1 MKVERFIIL
10 VLLLLV
16 VFFAYNKRPKHYHNQ
31 TKHVIERLERVTD
44 TLKVDVIKY
53 KQKVKVVRDTVVITK
68 IQLQEAKE
76 QKDTLK
82 IIQIQDTLIGQ
93 LETEITFLDTLVT
106 KCDSII
112 SNQNVIIENKDTL
125 IKQQQKEVKKSRRK
139 AIFASIGVG
148 ILTIISLIK

>member
-16 VFFAYNKRPKHYHNQ
+16 VFFAYNKRPKHYRQ
-31 TKHVIERLERVTD
+31 TDHVIERLERVTD
-44 TLKVDVIKY
+44 NLKVDVIKY
-53 KQKVKVVRDTVVITK
+53 KQKVKVVRYTVVITK

-93 LETEITFLDTLVT
+93 LETEITFLDTLVST
-106 KCDSII
+106 CDSII
-112 SNQNVIIENKDTL
+112 MNQNVIIENKDTL

>member
-16 VFFAYNKRPKHYHNQ
+16 VFFAYNKRPKHYRQ
-31 TKHVIERLERVTD
+31 TDHVIERLETITD

-53 KQKVKVVRDTVVITK
+53 QQKVKVVRDTVVVTK
-68 IQLQEAKE
+68 IQLQEAKD

-125 IKQQQKEVKKSRRK
+125 IKQQQKEVRKSRRK
-139 AIFASIGVG
+139 VIFASIGVG

>member
-16 VFFAYNKRPKHYHNQ
+16 VFFAYNKRPKHYRQ
-31 TKHVIERLERVTD
+31 TDHVIERLETITD

-53 KQKVKVVRDTVVITK
+53 KQKVKIVRDTVVITK
-68 IQLQEAKE
+68 IKLQEAKD

-93 LETEITFLDTLVT
+93 LETEITFLDTLVST
-106 KCDSII
+106 CDSII

-125 IKQQQKEVKKSRRK
+125 IKQQQKEVRKSRRK
-139 AIFASIGVG
+139 VIFASIGVG

>member
-16 VFFAYNKRPKHYHNQ
+16 VFFAYNKRPKHYRQ
-31 TKHVIERLERVTD
+31 TDHVIERLERVTD

-53 KQKVKVVRDTVVITK
+53 KQKVKVVRDTVIVTK

>member
-16 VFFAYNKRPKHYHNQ
+16 VFFAYNKRPKHYHHQ
-31 TKHVIERLERVTD
+31 TDHVIERLETITD

-53 KQKVKVVRDTVVITK
+53 KQKVKIVRDTVVVTK

-82 IIQIQDTLIGQ
+82 IIEIQDTLISQ
-93 LETEITFLDTLVT
+93 LELEIEFLDTLVT

-125 IKQQQKEVKKSRRK
+125 IKQQQKEVKKSKRK

-148 ILTIISLIK
+148 KLTILSLVK